1 MGKGKN
7 NTGSLAATIATA
19 VIAAAAIAA
28 VVIMLVVV
36 NGNKPREEA
45 GSSTSEPQVSQE
57 LVNECSTAAFE
68 LVQNNYT
75 VLKLFVLEGLPYKT
89 VYGNR
94 SEDGY
99 YTVDDSEYKSYSQI
113 EELVKSVYVER
124 EASRVLLAYPIK
136 TESGTENVQVYKQH
150 KDPVDG
156 SECLGIIEEF
166 APDKSYSRDWSKCV
180 IKVSPKSEDLC
191 VLSVITG
198 GYSES
203 EAEAHPE
210 AVMTTNMVKKDGR
223 WLLSEMLL

>member
-28 VVIMLVVV
+28 VVIMLVVLG
-36 NGNKPREEA
+36 NNKPQETE
-45 GSSTSEPQVSQE
+45 SSASPTKVSQE
-57 LVNECSTAAFE
+57 LADECSAAANE

-75 VLKLFVLEGLPYKT
+75 VLKLFVIEGLRYKT

-99 YTVDDSEYKSYSQI
+99 YTVDDSEYKNYSQI

-124 EASRVLLAYPIK
+124 EASRVMLAYPIK
-136 TESGTENVQVYKQH
+136 TESGTKDVQVYKQH

-156 SECLGIIEEF
+156 SDCLGIIEEF